1 MSLKILMDKIILP
14 YQHIQTAHC
23 ENGVGT
29 GLLKHHGLN
38 FMTEP
43 LLFGLGSG
51 IFYIHIP
58 FLMINNGPAISYRS
72 MPGLIFS
79 RASKLLNVKVNRK
92 KFNSEKEAVD
102 YLDSQI
108 KIGNPVGCQV
118 GVFNLPYFPVE
129 YRFHFNAHNLVV
141 YGKEN
146 GNYLV
151 SDPVMETVTSLS
163 EKEMLKVRF
172 AKGPLAPKGH
182 VYFPENVKPV
192 SKEQI
197 QKALNKAIKRS
208 AFDMLNIP
216 GHICGVD
223 GINYTAK
230 QIRKWRDKLGPKK
243 AALYLGQIV
252 RMQEEIGT
260 GGGGFRFLFAAFLEQ
275 AYAYIPNEELLL
287 LSDEFTK
294 AGDLWRASAVNMG
307 RIYKGRL
314 NDQKDY
320 EQSADIL
327 DEIAAIEKQAFKNI
341 KKLNLK

>member
-1 MSLKILMDKIILP
+1 MDKILLP
-14 YQHIQTAHC
+14 YNHLQTAHC
-23 ENGVGT
+23 ENGVAT
-29 GLLKHHGLN
+29 GLLKHHGLG
-38 FMTEP
+38 FMTE
-43 LLFGLGSG
+43 LLMFGLGSG

-72 MPGLIFS
+72 MPGWIFS
-79 RASKLLNVKVNRK
+79 RASKLLGVKVNRR
-92 KFNSEKEAVD
+92 KFNSEKDAIE
-102 YLDSQI
+102 YLDNQI
-108 KIGNPVGCQV
+108 KLGNPVGCQV
-118 GVFNLPYFPVE
+118 GVYNLPYFPSE
-129 YRFHFNAHNLVV
+129 YRFHFNAHNIVV

-151 SDPVMETVTSLS
+151 SDPVMETVTTLT
-163 EKEMLKVRF
+163 EEDMLKVRF

-182 VYFPENVKPV
+182 VYFPENVKQV
-192 SKEQI
+192 SKEKIQIAI
-197 QKALNKAIKRS
+197 QKAMKRS

-216 GHICGVD
+216 GPICGVD

-243 AALYLGQIV
+243 AGLYLGQIV

-260 GGGGFRFLFAAFLEQ
+260 GGGGFRFLYAAFLEQ
-275 AYAYIPNEELLL
+275 AYGYIPNDALLK

-294 AGDLWRASAVNMG
+294 AGDLWRASAINMG

-320 EQSADIL
+320 DQSADML
-327 DEIAAIEKQAFKNI
+327 DEIAAIERQAFKNI
-341 KKLNLK
+341 SKLKLI